1 MIAITF
7 LMVGAF
13 GASLLAAH
21 TAFELCDR
29 WQKARRLS
37 KESRDRIDRDLSYRK
52 IL

>member
-1 MIAITF
+1 MLAITF
-7 LMVGAF
+7 FLVGGF

-21 TAFELCDR
+21 TAFELCSR
-29 WQKARRLS
+29 WQKARRIS